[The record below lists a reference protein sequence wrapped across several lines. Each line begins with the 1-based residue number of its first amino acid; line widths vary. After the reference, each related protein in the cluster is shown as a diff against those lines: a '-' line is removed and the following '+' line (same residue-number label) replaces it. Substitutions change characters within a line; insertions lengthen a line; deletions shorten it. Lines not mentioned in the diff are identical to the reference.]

1 MTEKRVIGSVWC
13 TTDIDSYGKC
23 INGWVPLSDIVIKDD
38 GTTLGAFLNAKD
50 NEIVE
55 LKEQVSKLTVL
66 VEKQQRATKEA
77 FGVIIN
83 GMYKE
88 KFL

>member
-1 MTEKRVIGSVWC
+1 MKVYVETQEK
-13 TTDIDSYGKC
+13 GKTVYPYLP
-23 INGWVPLSDIVIKDD
+23 ILDVKIEKNGK
-38 GTTLGAFLNAKD
+38 TLGAVLEEKD
-50 NEIVE
+50 KEIAD

-66 VEKQQRATKEA
+66 VEEQQRATKEA

-83 GMYKE
+83 EINKE

>member
-1 MTEKRVIGSVWC
+1 MTEKRIIGSVWC

-23 INGWVPLSDIVIKDD
+23 INGWVPLSDIVIKDA
-38 GTTLGAFLNAKD
+38 GTTLGAFLNAKEK
-50 NEIVE
+50 EITK
-55 LKEQVSKLTVL
+55 LKEQVSKLTNL
-66 VEKQQRATKEA
+66 VTEQQRATKEA

-83 GMYKE
+83 EINKE